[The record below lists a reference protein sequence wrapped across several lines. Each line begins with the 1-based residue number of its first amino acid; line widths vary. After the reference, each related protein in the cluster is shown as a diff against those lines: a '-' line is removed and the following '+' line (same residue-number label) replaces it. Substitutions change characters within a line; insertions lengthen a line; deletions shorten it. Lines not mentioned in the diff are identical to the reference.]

1 MNVHQNNEIWRVDRC
16 DFKNNTVTQMLSRNL
31 LEKLFTIIF
40 KSGLT
45 LLHTE
50 EEGVHAMI

>member
-1 MNVHQNNEIWRVDRC
+1 
-16 DFKNNTVTQMLSRNL
+16 MLSRNL